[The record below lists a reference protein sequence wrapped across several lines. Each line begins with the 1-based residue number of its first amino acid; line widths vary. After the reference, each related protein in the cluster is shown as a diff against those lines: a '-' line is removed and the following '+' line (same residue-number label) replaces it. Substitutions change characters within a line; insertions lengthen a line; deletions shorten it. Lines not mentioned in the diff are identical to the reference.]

1 MNTIV
6 RVSALV
12 YPTEIEENVRTAVTN
27 VFPVELNIRNFGTPQ
42 LYGEGDLESLRR
54 LHTLL
59 RELRILDTARRILM
73 NGIEDNSIQFRL
85 NKQVA
90 FVGKVNF
97 PAGEETLGSIH
108 VEISADNTEDLIII
122 IDWLAPETL
131 EGEPVR
137 EIEL

>member
-27 VFPVELNIRNFGTPQ
+27 LFPVELIIRNFGIPQ
-42 LYGEGDLESLRR
+42 LYGEGDLENLRR

-73 NGIEDNSIQFRL
+73 NGIEDNITQFRL

-90 FVGKVNF
+90 FVGMLNF

-108 VEISADNTEDLIII
+108 VEISADNAEDLMMI
-122 IDWLAPETL
+122 IDWLAPETV

>member
-27 VFPVELNIRNFGTPQ
+27 VFPVELTIRNFGTPQ
-42 LYGEGDLESLRR
+42 LYGEGDLENLRR
-54 LHTLL
+54 IHTLL

-73 NGIEDNSIQFRL
+73 NGIEDNSTQFRL

-108 VEISADNTEDLIII
+108 VEISADNTEDLMMI
-122 IDWLAPETL
+122 IDWLAPETV

>member
-1 MNTIV
+1 MKTFV

-27 VFPVELNIRNFGTPQ
+27 VFLIDLTGRNFGIPQ

-59 RELRILDTARRILM
+59 RELRILDTARRILI
-73 NGIEDNSIQFRL
+73 NGIEDNSTQFLL

-108 VEISADNTEDLIII
+108 VEISADNAEDLMMI
-122 IDWLAPETL
+122 IDWLAPETV

>member
-6 RVSALV
+6 KVSALV

-27 VFPVELNIRNFGTPQ
+27 VFPVELTIRNFGIPQ
-42 LYGEGDLESLRR
+42 LYGEGGIESLRR
-54 LHTLL
+54 FHTHL
-59 RELRILDTARRILM
+59 RELRILDTARHILM
-73 NGIEDNSIQFRL
+73 NGMEDNNTQFRL

-108 VEISADNTEDLIII
+108 VEITADNAEDLMTI
-122 IDWLAPETL
+122 IDWLAPETV

>member
-27 VFPVELNIRNFGTPQ
+27 VFPVELNIRNFGIPQ

-73 NGIEDNSIQFRL
+73 NGIEDNSTQFHL

-97 PAGEETLGSIH
+97 PAGEETLGSMH
-108 VEISADNTEDLIII
+108 VEISADNAEDLMII
-122 IDWLAPETL
+122 IDWLAPETV